1 MVSSSVM
8 VTKEAF
14 FFSSIHLAILT
25 ILTFFLKLVPLWSV
39 VDLHCQVPHPPSASC
54 RSRKRGAFLFC
65 FFLSRKESFPSKPPA
80 DFLMSV
86 FDRIRLLDCAPA
98 WGKLVKQV
106 SAIQP
111 LEWEVSFSNKGWQR
125 RSGC

>member
-1 MVSSSVM
+1 MLGLRNGAVPGLVSSSVM

-86 FDRIRLLDCAPA
+86 SLTGLDYLTVRQLGGS
-98 WGKLVKQV
+98 WSSKYQL
-106 SAIQP
+106 
-111 LEWEVSFSNKGWQR
+111 FSL
-125 RSGC
+125 